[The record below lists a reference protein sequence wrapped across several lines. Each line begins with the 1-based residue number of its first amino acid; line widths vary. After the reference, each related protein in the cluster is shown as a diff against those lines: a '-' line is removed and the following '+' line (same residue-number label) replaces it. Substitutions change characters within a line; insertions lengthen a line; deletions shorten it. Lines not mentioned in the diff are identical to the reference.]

1 MQQTETYKLNLIETS
16 DPFSP
21 QALNENTQKLEEV
34 VSEKLEDMDR
44 RIQVFEAQKIVVGS
58 YTTSVGNNFFYD
70 LGFHPKLVLI
80 SAAGSL
86 TADQIMSSDSE
97 HGEHNNLKLT
107 ETGFLVRAVFC
118 SGQYSFLAIG

>member
-34 VSEKLEDMDR
+34 VEDMDR

-58 YTTSVGNNFFYD
+58 YTTSVGYNFSYD

>member
-34 VSEKLEDMDR
+34 VEDMDR

-58 YTTSVGNNFFYD
+58 STTSVGYNFSYD